1 MALSFALV
9 VVVGGLFEY
18 TIWSLGVMKKRLTQR
33 RCFCTFLHLFPT
45 ILENFIPR
53 SSRVRSPGH
62 DRWPYFQ
69 SICGCA
75 VATVFN
81 GSIWNVREG
90 ITVSVSAKLSS
101 RNFDSGNLRS
111 GQFCDLIIIR
121 QWENIQ
127 MPFPKVRLRSWLL
140 SKCPLIRVIRGHM
153 RLNYFVCL

>member
-1 MALSFALV
+1 MV
-9 VVVGGLFEY
+9 VVVGGGILFW
-18 TIWSLGVMKKRLTQR
+18 THNLVLGVIKKRLTQR
-33 RCFCTFLHLFPT
+33 RCFCTFLLLFPT

-53 SSRVRSPGH
+53 SSRVRSPVH
-62 DRWPYFQ
+62 DRWSCFQ
-69 SICGCA
+69 SIYGCA

-90 ITVSVSAKLSS
+90 IAVSVSAKRSS
-101 RNFDSGNLRS
+101 RNFDSSNLRS
-111 GQFCDLIIIR
+111 GQFCDPVIVR

-140 SKCPLIRVIRGHM
+140 SKCPLLRVIRGQM